1 MCVWNEFN
9 ERVFKK
15 GFQYKNI
22 VRPYIFSTTI
32 ILLKVLKKNK
42 KKTHIHTYFCPL
54 IFFFYRKTD
63 FALKIQLTIYIDEKI
78 LPLVYFLNKI

>member
-42 KKTHIHTYFCPL
+42 KKHIYTHTSVRL
-54 IFFFYRKTD
+54 FFFSIGKR
-63 FALKIQLTIYIDEKI
+63 I
-78 LPLVYFLNKI
+78 LL